1 MQKIGVFVC
10 WCGSNIAATVDVERV
25 AEAVKSEP
33 GVVYSTNY
41 QYMCSE
47 NGQAMIR
54 NAIKEYGLNGV
65 VICSCSP
72 RMHEATFRK
81 TAMAAG
87 LNPYM
92 VEIANIRE
100 QCSWI
105 HKDMQ
110 EGTEKAIILA
120 RAAIAKVL
128 KNAPLTA
135 GTSPVTKRAL
145 VVGGGIAGNP
155 DRAGRGGRRIRGGHC
170 GEIPHHRR
178 PHGAVGQDLPHPGLR
193 SLHPHPEDGGRGAE
207 RKDRYSLLQR
217 IGIRERFCGQLY
229 GQDPQKGALCG

>member
-145 VVGGGIAGNP
+145 VVGGGIAGIQTAL
-155 DRAGRGGRRIRGGHC
+155 DVADAGYEVDIVEKSPTIGGRMAQLDKTFPTLDCAACILTPKDVYKRQCAKASC
-170 GEIPHHRR
+170 G
-178 PHGAVGQDLPHPGLR
+178 VF
-193 SLHPHPEDGGRGAE
+193 
-207 RKDRYSLLQR
+207 
-217 IGIRERFCGQLY
+217 FCGFF
-229 GQDPQKGALCG
+229 